1 MRLKLLL
8 SQPLFLSMVR
18 SFVAANG
25 ALLSDMWTFAHRF
38 VDMADDSELID
49 FEISRVIFTTTR
61 LPMGASLSGVKLMM
75 PAAKF
80 FLFQYIVQLDCT
92 DNFQYLIFEKG
103 VGVTSGLSEDTFA
116 PFPKNL
122 LKILGSIFPIGRD

>member
-1 MRLKLLL
+1 MDI
-8 SQPLFLSMVR
+8 QPQVCR
-18 SFVAANG
+18 HG
-25 ALLSDMWTFAHRF
+25 D
-38 VDMADDSELID
+38 ELID
-49 FEISRVIFTTTR
+49 GEFSRVVFSTTR

-80 FLFQYIVQLDCT
+80 FLFQFIVQLDCT
-92 DNFQYLIFEKG
+92 DIFQFFIFENG

-122 LKILGSIFPIGRD
+122 SKIPGSIFPIRRD